1 MKKYL
6 ITGGCGFIG
15 QHLAKRLLKT
25 KCIIDLID
33 LPKKKNLIKSSRIK
47 LFKADIS
54 NYKIFKKLKSKYD
67 IAFHLAAQ
75 TSSRLSEIK
84 TKQDIDSNVIGSY
97 NFCEWAKR
105 RKPKR
110 VVFSSSMSVYG
121 KVANN
126 VQEEKICN
134 PQSIYGLSK
143 FYSEKIFQR
152 LKDNKIKVTIFRLF
166 NVYGPGQ
173 DLKNLNQGMFSIYL
187 SQALKKNSISVTG
200 SLNRYRDFVYIDD
213 TVSALLINPRNKRNW
228 IMNLGTGRK
237 ILVKDVIKLIKKELG
252 LKNIKIKIKKS
263 YAEDTWGTYA
273 NISKLKSEGWTPKFN
288 LAKGAKLTIYEETK
302 KK

>member
-1 MKKYL
+1 
-6 ITGGCGFIG
+6 
-15 QHLAKRLLKT
+15 
-25 KCIIDLID
+25 
-33 LPKKKNLIKSSRIK
+33 
-47 LFKADIS
+47 
-54 NYKIFKKLKSKYD
+54 
-67 IAFHLAAQ
+67 
-75 TSSRLSEIK
+75 
-84 TKQDIDSNVIGSY
+84 
-97 NFCEWAKR
+97 
-105 RKPKR
+105 
-110 VVFSSSMSVYG
+110 MSVYG